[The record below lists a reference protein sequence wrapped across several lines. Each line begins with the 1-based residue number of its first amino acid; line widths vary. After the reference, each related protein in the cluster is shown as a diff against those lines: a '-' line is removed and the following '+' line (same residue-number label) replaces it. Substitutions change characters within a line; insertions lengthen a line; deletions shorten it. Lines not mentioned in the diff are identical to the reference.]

1 MTDVLLRKAVPADIG
16 QLVELCQLHAEY
28 EGATYDPM
36 GKAEKLAQVLV
47 ADPAVLHCLVAVSGS
62 TLLGYATATKE
73 FSTWDADYYLHMD
86 CLYLRAEARGLG
98 LGTQFINQLK
108 ALARQLNCSHL
119 QWQTPANNDKAIAFY
134 HQQQA
139 RSKDKKRFYLDAGAE
154 E

>member
-28 EGATYDPM
+28 EGATYDPL

-86 CLYLRAEARGLG
+86 CLYLRRSSGF
-98 LGTQFINQLK
+98 GTQFINQLK
-108 ALARQLNCSHL
+108 TLARQLKCSHL
-119 QWQTPANNDKAIAFY
+119 QWQTPADNDKAIAFY

-139 RSKDKKRFYLDAGAE
+139 RSKDKKRFYLDAGVE